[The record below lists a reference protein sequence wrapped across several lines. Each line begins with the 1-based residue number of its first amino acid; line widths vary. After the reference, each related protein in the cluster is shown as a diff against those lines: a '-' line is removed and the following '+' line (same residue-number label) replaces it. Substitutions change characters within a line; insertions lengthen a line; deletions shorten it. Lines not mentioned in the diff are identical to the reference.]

1 MAGLHPIDLGI
12 LLLYLVA
19 MIVIG
24 VWTSRSIKNQGD
36 FFVAGRRLNKF
47 LQMMINFGT
56 GTHTD
61 QAVIVVS
68 KSYDVG
74 LSGIWYQWLWMFVT
88 PFYWMIAPIIR
99 RMRSVTCADF
109 FYERFSKGFSIYY
122 AFVGIIIMVVD
133 IGVMLKA
140 TGMTIEGMTTGAIS
154 ANVAVFVMT
163 FLFVFY
169 GVLGG
174 LLAAAITDAI
184 QGILT
189 IVFSFLLIPFLLNAV
204 GGMSALH
211 DKLAP
216 QMFDMVASEGT
227 QGLTLFWIV
236 MVSFNGLVG
245 IVVQPHTVPTVG
257 AGRTEMDCRVGQC
270 FGNYIKRLCTVAW
283 AFIGIG
289 CVALYSLEDL
299 GGHSELAFGRAVTD
313 LLPVG
318 FLGLMLICIL
328 AAVMSTCDALMVSA
342 SALFTNHMYAKFIRP
357 GLSE

>member
-154 ANVAVFVMT
+154 ANVGVFVMT

-174 LLAAAITDAI
+174 LLAA
-184 QGILT
+184 
-189 IVFSFLLIPFLLNAV
+189 
-204 GGMSALH
+204 
-211 DKLAP
+211 
-216 QMFDMVASEGT
+216 
-227 QGLTLFWIV
+227 
-236 MVSFNGLVG
+236 
-245 IVVQPHTVPTVG
+245 
-257 AGRTEMDCRVGQC
+257 
-270 FGNYIKRLCTVAW
+270 
-283 AFIGIG
+283 
-289 CVALYSLEDL
+289 
-299 GGHSELAFGRAVTD
+299 
-313 LLPVG
+313 
-318 FLGLMLICIL
+318 
-328 AAVMSTCDALMVSA
+328 
-342 SALFTNHMYAKFIRP
+342 
-357 GLSE
+357 